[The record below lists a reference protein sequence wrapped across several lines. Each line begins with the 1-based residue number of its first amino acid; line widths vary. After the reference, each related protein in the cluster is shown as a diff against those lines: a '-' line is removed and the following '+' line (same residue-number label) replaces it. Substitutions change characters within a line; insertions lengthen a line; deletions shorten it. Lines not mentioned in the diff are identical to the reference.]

1 MHEKRVSR
9 AYFIELLTA
18 LAVYAVLLV
27 GSIRFGRPM
36 AEGLPRT
43 LVLLAPM
50 AGFGLMI
57 RTLVRHVARVD
68 EYQRVRLL
76 ENFALAAAIT
86 CALSF
91 SYGFLETAGYPK
103 LSMFSVWVAMG
114 ASFAGVLMLRSWR
127 ERQATRSSEESIR

>member
-18 LAVYAVLLV
+18 LAVYAALLV

>member
-1 MHEKRVSR
+1 MHEKRVAR
-9 AYFIELLTA
+9 AYNLELLVS
-18 LAVYAVLLV
+18 LAVYALLLV

-36 AEGLPRT
+36 AEGLART

-57 RTLVRHVARVD
+57 RALMRHVARVD

-76 ENFALAAAIT
+76 ENIALAAAMT
-86 CALSF
+86 AALSF

-103 LSMFSVWVAMG
+103 LSMFSVWIAL
-114 ASFAGVLMLRSWR
+114 ASSFALVLAVRAWR
-127 ERQATRSSEESIR
+127 ERE